1 MRCPACGGP
10 LFPDE
15 LQFGLYQCAQC
26 GEVEIDEGGAYV
38 RGRFYE
44 LEKGGENS
52 PLDEWDAAP
61 AAPEEY
67 VPTWEDVFAAED
79 SPKPYDE

>member
-10 LFPDE
+10 LVPDE
-15 LQFGLYQCAQC
+15 LQLGLYQCAQC
-26 GEVEIDEGGAYV
+26 GEVEVDEGGAYV

-44 LEKGGENS
+44 LEKDGENS
-52 PLDEWDAAP
+52 PLDEWD

-67 VPTWEDVFAAED
+67 VPTWEDVFAGED
-79 SPKPYDE
+79 SSKPHDE